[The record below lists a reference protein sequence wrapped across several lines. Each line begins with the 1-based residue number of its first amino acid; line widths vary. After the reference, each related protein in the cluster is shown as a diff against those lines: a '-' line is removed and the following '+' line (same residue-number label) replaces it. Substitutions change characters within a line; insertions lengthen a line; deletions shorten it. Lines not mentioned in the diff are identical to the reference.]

1 MKSGKTLALALG
13 LAAGAV
19 LAVVAT
25 KSTKRVKQQITKK
38 APANKLPDSSFD
50 DSEVHYI

>member
-1 MKSGKTLALALG
+1 MKIGKTLALALG

-19 LAVVAT
+19 LTVVAT
-25 KSTKRVKQQITKK
+25 KTTKKVKQQITKK
-38 APANKLPDSSFD
+38 APSDKLPKSNFD